1 MELIDLLVKNL
12 GVNGKQAEGGTGLIF
27 NAIKE
32 KAQPDDF
39 AKIAELV
46 PGIGSLM
53 KAAPAR
59 DSGGG
64 GMLGMVGQLA
74 SSLGGDSQL
83 GKLGQ
88 LASLAGGFEKLG
100 LDPSMVNKFLPLIL
114 TFLQNKGG
122 DDIGRLVQGLLK

>member
-12 GVNGKQAEGGTGLIF
+12 GVNDEQAKGGTGLIF
-27 NAIKE
+27 SAMKE
-32 KAQPDDF
+32 KVQPDDF

-46 PGIGSLM
+46 PGIGTLM
-53 KAAPAR
+53 KAAPAQ

-64 GMLGMVGQLA
+64 GMFDMVGKLA

-100 LDPSMVNKFLPLIL
+100 LDPSMVNKFLPLIM

-122 DDIGRLVQGLLK
+122 DEIGGLLKGLLK